1 MRLFIAMPFPESQKA
16 GLNACNQALRLGCD
30 RGRFTHADNFHLTL
44 LHTKWRTLAST
55 PGKGAKAMITVPIP
69 CEVKT
74 R

>member
-1 MRLFIAMPFPESQKA
+1 MPRRGDFIETVGFPLS
-16 GLNACNQALRLGCD
+16 
-30 RGRFTHADNFHLTL
+30 DNFHLTL